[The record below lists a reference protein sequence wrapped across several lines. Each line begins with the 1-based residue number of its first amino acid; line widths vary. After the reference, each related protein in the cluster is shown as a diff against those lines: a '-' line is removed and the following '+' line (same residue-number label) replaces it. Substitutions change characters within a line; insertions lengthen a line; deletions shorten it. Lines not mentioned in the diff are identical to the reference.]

1 MSSVA
6 ALGRWTELAGYPLAG
21 VEVFDARTPE
31 AVRRAWDALP
41 NDVAVVLLTAEAR
54 RSLPD
59 PLLPRH
65 RLWAVIPG

>member
-31 AVRRAWDALP
+31 AVRRAWDSLP

>member
-21 VEVFDARTPE
+21 IEVFDASTPE
-31 AVRRAWDALP
+31 AVRRAWDSLP

>member
-1 MSSVA
+1 MSSVV

-21 VEVFDARTPE
+21 VDVFDARTPE
-31 AVRRAWDALP
+31 AVLRAWSSLP
-41 NDVAVVLLTAEAR
+41 SDVAVVLLTAEAR

-59 PLLPRH
+59 PLLPRA